1 MALRRRGYSVSWVAG
16 ASPDCQPSTP
26 PVACAGSA
34 YCPACAVPNQTA
46 IAEAVQAAEVAQTI
60 VMVLGDTATGHHLS
74 GTAGEGNDR
83 HGLQPAGA
91 QLELLR
97 AITSQPSLLRKLIV
111 VHIGGRPMSFPKN
124 SASAAKIPAILTTMR
139 PGEEG
144 GEAIAAVLTGE
155 ASPSGRL
162 TTTWVR
168 GAGSIGTAVQ
178 PYGQYKQVRPPAT
191 TGRTCRYISPIYLSI
206 CLSWNVSSLG
216 LEPMAAA

>member
-1 MALRRRGYSVSWVAG
+1 
-16 ASPDCQPSTP
+16 
-26 PVACAGSA
+26 
-34 YCPACAVPNQTA
+34 
-46 IAEAVQAAEVAQTI
+46 
-60 VMVLGDTATGHHLS
+60 
-74 GTAGEGNDR
+74 
-83 HGLQPAGA
+83 
-91 QLELLR
+91 
-97 AITSQPSLLRKLIV
+97 
-111 VHIGGRPMSFPKN
+111 MSFPEN
-124 SASAAKIPAILTTMR
+124 SATATTIPAILTAMR

-178 PYGQYKQVRPPAT
+178 PYWQYKQVRSPAT